1 MKNKSIVLC
10 GLFAALISLCS
21 WIAIPMAVP
30 FTMQT
35 FGIFSALLMLGGK
48 RGTVSISVYILVG
61 AAGLPVFAGFQ
72 GGIGVILSPLGGYI
86 LGFAAMGLVYLL
98 VTEFFGEKTSVK
110 AVGLIAGLAVCY
122 LIGTLWYMLFSKGT
136 DFGTA
141 VSVCV
146 VPFLIPD
153 VVKIFLA
160 LMMSKRISA
169 YAAHI

>member
-10 GLFAALISLCS
+10 GLFAAVISACS
-21 WIAIPMAVP
+21 WITIPMAVP

-48 RGTVSISVYILVG
+48 LGTVSISVYILAG

-86 LGFAAMGLVYLL
+86 LGFAAMGLVYML
-98 VTEFFGEKTSVK
+98 VTELLGEKISVK
-110 AVGLIAGLAVCY
+110 VIGLAAGLAVCY
-122 LIGTLWYMLFSKGT
+122 FIGTLWYMLFGKGT
-136 DFGTA
+136 DFCTA

-146 VPFLIPD
+146 LPFLLPD
-153 VVKIFLA
+153 IVKIILA
-160 LMMSKRISA
+160 VMISKRVSS
-169 YAAHI
+169 YAANI

>member
-10 GLFAALISLCS
+10 GLFAAVISVCS
-21 WIAIPMAVP
+21 WITIPMAVP

-35 FGIFSALLMLGGK
+35 FGIFCSLLILGGK
-48 RGTVSISVYILVG
+48 RGIVSISVYILIG

-98 VTEFFGEKTSVK
+98 VTELLGEKIPVK
-110 AVGLIAGLAVCY
+110 VIGLAAGLALCY
-122 LIGTLWYMLFSKGT
+122 FIGTLWYMLFSEKM

-141 VSVCV
+141 LSVCV
-146 VPFLIPD
+146 LPFLLPD
-153 VVKIFLA
+153 IVKIFLA
-160 LMMSKRISA
+160 VMISKRVLS
-169 YAAHI
+169 YAANV